1 MDISPRVDAHIQIK
15 ADTYGHLQ
23 ARKKTDGLGS
33 MGRVIE
39 TMAEREVELTRRV
52 RELESMLAIA

>member
-1 MDISPRVDAHIQIK
+1 MEISPRVDAHIQIK

-23 ARKKTDGLGS
+23 ARKKIEGLRS

-39 TMAEREVELTRRV
+39 TMADREVQLSQRV
-52 RELESMLAIA
+52 QELESMLAIA